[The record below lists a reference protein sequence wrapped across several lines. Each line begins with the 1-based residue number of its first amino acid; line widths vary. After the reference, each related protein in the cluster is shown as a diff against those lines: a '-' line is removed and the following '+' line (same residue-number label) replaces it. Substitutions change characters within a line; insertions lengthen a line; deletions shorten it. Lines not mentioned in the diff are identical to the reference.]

1 MEKYFLVKILKRK
14 NKETGKEYSLAY
26 FVLSNDNSCDLM
38 NILVTDEQVNLI
50 KRYEMQ
56 NYDFAKHIVVKYNSY
71 QKKFLPILEFDNQK

>member
-14 NKETGKEYSLAY
+14 NKEKNTEYNLAY
-26 FVLSNDNSCDLM
+26 FVLSNENSCDLM

-56 NYDFAKHIVVKYNSY
+56 NYDFAKHINISWNPY
-71 QKKFLPILEFDNQK
+71 QKKFIPTLVMDNQK